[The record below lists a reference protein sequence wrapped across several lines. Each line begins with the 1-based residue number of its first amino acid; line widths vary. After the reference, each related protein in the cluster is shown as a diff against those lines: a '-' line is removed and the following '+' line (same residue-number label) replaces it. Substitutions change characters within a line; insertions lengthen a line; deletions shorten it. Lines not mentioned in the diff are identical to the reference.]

1 MGWMLG
7 PNRII
12 AKDVK
17 SCITGATQYH
27 APLGLSDK
35 GRAIKGLVVYNN
47 CDLEPFDLLSG
58 DLFTCISCYF
68 NLLINI
74 VPALYIR
81 LLTPVIFILEVI
93 N

>member
-1 MGWMLG
+1 MTLIVGGIPWLE
-7 PNRII
+7 
-12 AKDVK
+12 
-17 SCITGATQYH
+17 TGATQYH